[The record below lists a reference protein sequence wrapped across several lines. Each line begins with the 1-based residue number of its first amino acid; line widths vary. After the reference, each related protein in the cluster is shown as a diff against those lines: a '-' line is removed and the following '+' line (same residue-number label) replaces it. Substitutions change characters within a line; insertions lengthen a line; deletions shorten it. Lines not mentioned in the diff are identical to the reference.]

1 MSTDTTLTAMEQAII
16 GAVLDPSRRGILDDL
31 NLSPED
37 FNDVRCEAVY
47 HKAQRLSQAGQTF
60 DAATMAAAVDED
72 PEFDVKGVDFGW
84 LYNCFTANTTL
95 PLVLQYAGKVRDEAT
110 RRRLRTVA
118 RRITQAAD
126 EGRPVDDL
134 VDMARREVD
143 AAGRVDVS
151 GLVTLGESMRDT
163 LRAMNEPTRRVATP
177 WSDVNDLIGGFRPGG
192 MYVVGARPAVGKS
205 VVALQCAL
213 SLAKEGYVSFSSLE
227 MGRDE
232 INQRIM
238 AHDLEIDLKK
248 ISDNTLSQAEWERIN
263 DHMPFWDASKLMVND
278 SSAVSF
284 ANLRH
289 HARSVARRGELS
301 GVVVDYLQ
309 LMQGDKSGGRDP
321 KRQEVVAELSRNLK
335 MLARELQVP
344 VIALSQLN
352 RESTNSEDKMP
363 RISQLRESGAVEQD
377 ADVVILLHRELDGPN
392 KYDMQML
399 VAKNRQGRTGVVDMD
414 FYGQYSKAVCK

>member
-16 GAVLDPSRRGILDDL
+16 GAVLDPSRKGILDDL
-31 NLSPED
+31 NLSPDD
-37 FNDVRCEAVY
+37 FNDIRCEAVY
-47 HKAQRLSQAGQTF
+47 HKAQRLSQAGEAF
-60 DAATMAAAVDED
+60 DPATMAAAVESD
-72 PEFDVKGVDFGW
+72 PDFDIKGVDFGW

-95 PLVLQYAGKVRDEAT
+95 SLVLQYAETVRDEST

-143 AAGRVDVS
+143 AAGKVNTK
-151 GLVTLGESMRDT
+151 GLVTLGDSMRDT

-177 WSDVNDLIGGFRPGG
+177 WPDVNDLIGGFRPGA
-192 MYVVGARPAVGKS
+192 MYVIGARPAVGKS
-205 VVALQCAL
+205 VVALQSAL
-213 SLAKEGYVSFSSLE
+213 SLAQEGYVSFSSLE

-232 INQRIM
+232 INHRIM
-238 AHDLEIDLKK
+238 AHDLHIDLQKV
-248 ISDNTLSQAEWERIN
+248 SDNTMSQEEWERVN
-263 DHMPFWDASKLMVND
+263 DHLAVWDRSKLMVND
-278 SSAVSF
+278 ASAVTF

-301 GVVVDYLQ
+301 GIVVDYLQ
-309 LMQGDKSGGRDP
+309 LMQGDKSFSKDTN
-321 KRQEVVAELSRNLK
+321 RQAVVADLSRNLK

-399 VAKNRQGRTGVVDMD
+399 IAKNRQGRTGVVDMD
-414 FYGQYSKAVCK
+414 FYGQFSKAVCK